1 MHNMVT
7 ALLLVM
13 CFLAA
18 NATEIGCRM
27 WLVEME
33 IGQLTKFP
41 IETNHRGFSGSGF
54 VNHENDSSE
63 AVFFVN
69 TDLGSGPLG
78 IRYAAGTDDRFM
90 MVSVNGFSQQ
100 VRFPSTGSWTNW
112 ETVKTQDFLWKQGNN
127 EFKIYA
133 VPGKNGPNLDSF
145 SVCITELPPRQLGE
159 TCGSCFCPPTF
170 TAGECAEGLVCE
182 HSSMFED
189 LPGNCVEDRPV
200 YVKHEKSQCNSNFAF
215 YRGDRFD
222 NPIFNG
228 ASSIGQMTG
237 SECEAECTNPA
248 NVDSRGRPCVAF
260 EHSSQDYDAVANCAL
275 AWACDYTTPWHGG
288 ASYIRVSLP
297 TTSPSA
303 LPSMSPST
311 DEPSMS
317 PSADEPSVS
326 PTNEPTGCVTIFQ
339 HGDFSGTSVS
349 LNIGEYNLLDLGDL
363 GNDEASSMI
372 VGHACKITLFA
383 DGHFKGEHVTFTPG
397 SYGIDAFTST
407 IGNDKLSSCIV
418 EATEYIKHEKS
429 QCQANFAPYNGDR
442 LDNPIF
448 NGGGFIGQMTGSECA
463 AECTNPANVDGF
475 GRPCVAFEHSSQDY
489 DAVANCALAWACD
502 YTEKWSGGAA
512 YIRAHMNLPSDY
524 AMAASDVCVSAVDV
538 DGTLFDVLY
547 TGNVDSTKLVH
558 TSGRVTCNVNTP
570 NRYSNWGCTP
580 GDQNLAIRLLADDAQ
595 TRKFPSSGTE
605 GLTENTEVG
614 TWYKLEGHD
623 SSSDS
628 LTIHGPSQTILHR
641 YRAVYSDALTSNHDN
656 GGEVCFDVFM
666 KASAAFVKHGH
677 SQCVSNNAPFDGD
690 RLDNPIFGGGGFIG
704 KMTGAECEA
713 QCIDPT
719 NVDEHGRPCVAFEH
733 SHSQYTA
740 VANCALAWACD
751 YTKAWSG
758 GTVYSRAHRN

>member
-1 MHNMVT
+1 MVILPKLMILLLTVSASDRLLKLEKNAKDGWEVVKKGQFVCTSDRGSVMQTDVSGRGCAMSLDVISECVSQCEKHCTGSRFAELFGSQCACFDNCSPIDFPSPATWVILQDSRWVPEGRRSLSSGTLSNLPEGIPECAIHGSEYWSPNPVADAMPSTSASDCQRTCQSISECAYWVYNGWCHFHGAEAIFGTNEHTQNSNYVTGPQFCDNDWLVYGEGRCEADAFPLSVPAPEGFVFDGEFSPAGNMYHLTRTTLEECAELCLDVEWCEFFSWKTESITSADTAWCYISADCNLVNSDNNGYDNDSWKYTTYIVQRNSARKYVT
-7 ALLLVM
+7 ATALNKCSAEGLASITTAEE
-13 CFLAA
+13 CEAAA
-18 NATEIGCRM
+18 NALGIKWNGCCQNISN
-27 WLVEME
+27 EPY
-33 IGQLTKFP
+33 GCQ
-41 IETNHRGFSGSGF
+41 HRIPDGDILFNGNANSPTQFSGKS
-54 VNHENDSSE
+54 NREE
-63 AVFFVN
+63 
-69 TDLGSGPLG
+69 
-78 IRYAAGTDDRFM
+78 
-90 MVSVNGFSQQ
+90 
-100 VRFPSTGSWTNW
+100 
-112 ETVKTQDFLWKQGNN
+112 
-127 EFKIYA
+127 
-133 VPGKNGPNLDSF
+133 
-145 SVCITELPPRQLGE
+145 VC
-159 TCGSCFCPPTF
+159 
-170 TAGECAEGLVCE
+170 
-182 HSSMFED
+182 
-189 LPGNCVEDRPV
+189 
-200 YVKHEKSQCNSNFAF
+200 
-215 YRGDRFD
+215 
-222 NPIFNG
+222 
-228 ASSIGQMTG
+228 
-237 SECEAECTNPA
+237 
-248 NVDSRGRPCVAF
+248 
-260 EHSSQDYDAVANCAL
+260 
-275 AWACDYTTPWHGG
+275 
-288 ASYIRVSLP
+288 
-297 TTSPSA
+297 
-303 LPSMSPST
+303 ST
-311 DEPSMS
+311 D
-317 PSADEPSVS
+317 
-326 PTNEPTGCVTIFQ
+326 
-339 HGDFSGTSVS
+339 
-349 LNIGEYNLLDLGDL
+349 
-363 GNDEASSMI
+363 
-372 VGHACKITLFA
+372 
-383 DGHFKGEHVTFTPG
+383 
-397 SYGIDAFTST
+397 ST
-407 IGNDKLSSCIV
+407 
-418 EATEYIKHEKS
+418 EEYIKHEKS

-489 DAVANCALAWACD
+489 DSVANCALAWACD

-512 YIRAHMNLPSDY
+512 YIRAYMNLPSDY
-524 AMAASDVCVSAVDV
+524 ALAASDVCVSAVDV

-558 TSGRVTCNVNTP
+558 TSGSVTCNVNTP

-641 YRAVYSDALTSNHDN
+641 YRAVYSDALPVWNSDHDN